1 MRMENMK
8 SRQIG
13 VSIGVLLILFSLTG
27 PWISY
32 SAKWSY
38 INGTDKYNGRTYAD
52 ASPFTI
58 TYTLNITSSTSLK
71 PGPIRETIPVR
82 LFLGEGTNYLYDP
95 IATIIGIAS
104 IIGASISMISQYKE
118 RWFISFL
125 GGLLIILSTLSIF
138 ITLPANINVLDS
150 TVMLYWYVASI
161 GAVLIIISS
170 AFDVIKSFTL
180 AFFDFFSI
188 K

>member
-1 MRMENMK
+1 MRMENIK

-32 SAKWSY
+32 TAKWSY
-38 INGTDKYNGRTYAD
+38 INETNKYNGRTYAE

-58 TYTLNITSSTSLK
+58 TYTLNVTSSTSLI
-71 PGPIRETIPVR
+71 PGPIRETIPAR

-104 IIGASISMISQYKE
+104 IIGATISMISQYKK

-138 ITLPANINVLDS
+138 ITLPANINVLD
-150 TVMLYWYVASI
+150 TVVVLHWYIASI
-161 GAVLIIISS
+161 GAVIIIISS
-170 AFDVIKSFTL
+170 AFDVIISFIL
-180 AFFDFFSI
+180 AFIDFFQ
-188 K
+188 